1 MVAFIMHIA
10 QIDLVNI
17 LVMRAL
23 LVLVGVYGCLLLLL
37 LVLGEILATALTI
50 PPFLTLIFFI
60 HQVLNLGSQ
69 PCLNFSHLKHL

>member
-37 LVLGEILATALTI
+37 LVLG
-50 PPFLTLIFFI
+50 
-60 HQVLNLGSQ
+60 
-69 PCLNFSHLKHL
+69 